1 MYNVSFFILFKAK
14 TWIET
19 FLSMSPVVQGYQ
31 RRNITP
37 YMHILAYHV
46 PEMVRNNGNI
56 KQFSGQGKPYLNY
69 AWFSDLLNFF
79 CLLNIHFYCVFP
91 TAGVEKNNDDSK
103 RNYFSSN
110 KWDAP
115 KEILISEERISKLR
129 NMARNKRKYTK
140 RDTS

>member
-1 MYNVSFFILFKAK
+1 MSSWTVPQVDAALLHSKVHNAVATCVAKFASQCIMFLFILFKAK

-19 FLSMSPVVQGYQ
+19 FLSMSSVVQGYQ

-56 KQFSGQGKPYLNY
+56 KQFSRQGKPYLNY

-79 CLLNIHFYCVFP
+79 AY
-91 TAGVEKNNDDSK
+91 
-103 RNYFSSN
+103 
-110 KWDAP
+110 
-115 KEILISEERISKLR
+115 
-129 NMARNKRKYTK
+129 
-140 RDTS
+140 